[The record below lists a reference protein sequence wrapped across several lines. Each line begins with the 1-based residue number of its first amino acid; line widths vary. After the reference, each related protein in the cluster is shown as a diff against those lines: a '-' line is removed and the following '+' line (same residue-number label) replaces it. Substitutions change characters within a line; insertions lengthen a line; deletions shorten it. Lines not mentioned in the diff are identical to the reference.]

1 MDLSKLFNISLPF
14 NKEKLILLEKLLIIV
29 FSSKNNSNV
38 IYDLILFR

>member
-14 NKEKLILLEKLLIIV
+14 NEEKLILLEKLLIIV
-29 FSSKNNSNV
+29 FSNKNNSNV